1 MTNQKLENFPNSC
14 DECKNVGNAFFCEI
28 NKDGLKDLSTNKT
41 FQHYKKGQV
50 VFHEGNH
57 PFGLFCVAKGKI
69 KVHKLGE
76 SGKDQIVRFAKKG
89 DILGYRAL
97 LGDEAYS
104 ASATTMEPAVICH
117 LRKNAFTRVLSQS
130 NILMLKTIT
139 HLTQDLRSS
148 EEKVMNM
155 AQKPVRERI
164 AESLIMLK
172 GSFGFIANTT
182 TIDIK
187 LTRKEI
193 SDIAG
198 ATTETTIRTLS
209 EFKKD
214 GVIGFEGKKVSL
226 LNVPELLHIAKI
238 FD

>member
-1 MTNQKLENFPNSC
+1 MTNKELESFPRSC
-14 DECKNVGNAFFCEI
+14 DECADSGSSFFCDLQSQE
-28 NKDGLKDLSTNKT
+28 LKDISVNKT
-41 FQHYKKGQV
+41 HHSYKKGQII
-50 VFHEGNH
+50 FHEGNQ
-57 PFGLFCVAKGKI
+57 PFGLFCVSEGKI
-69 KVHKLGE
+69 KIHKLGE

-97 LGDEAYS
+97 LSSEAYS
-104 ASATTMEPAVICH
+104 ASATAMEGAVICH
-117 LRKNAFTRVLSQS
+117 ITKNAFNKVLDS
-130 NILMLKTIT
+130 NNALMLKTIT
-139 HLTQDLRSS
+139 HLTKDLKGS
-148 EEKVMNM
+148 ENKIMNM

-164 AESLIMLK
+164 AESLLMLK
-172 GSFGFIANTT
+172 GSFGLLEDGK
-182 TIDIK
+182 TINIT

-214 GVIGFEGKKVSL
+214 GVIDFNGKKVSII
-226 LNVPELLHIAKI
+226 NIRELTHIAKI